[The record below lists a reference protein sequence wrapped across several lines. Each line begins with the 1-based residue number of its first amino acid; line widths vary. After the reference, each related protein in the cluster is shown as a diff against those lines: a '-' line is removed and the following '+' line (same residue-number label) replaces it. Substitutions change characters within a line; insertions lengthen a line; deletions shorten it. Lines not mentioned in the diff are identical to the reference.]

1 MANSELYNQA
11 FHKFREDAA
20 GKYTTGKDMS
30 LLQDFLRERGSP
42 EETMATAQ
50 TLKADAAK
58 KYGDKKV
65 GDVKIPGPWIDSIL
79 GNIGTFI
86 QVGNYAMKGA
96 PESVG
101 LAWFAVKT
109 VLSAIQNNHE
119 LYGIFGSGLSNITE
133 IMVLVSHY
141 DRLYYERTKVDWK
154 PSTVVSELFKYII
167 ETYTDILAFSFSV
180 KRHISGDA
188 LDKLRHGFKD
198 FFGGNKTKFE
208 GRLKDIGAKK
218 AKIIEYIK
226 ATYDD
231 VSLGQLQSIS
241 DVAVDIQATVGR
253 IEQMQPMLV
262 KFHEEQMSWFN
273 SFASTLE
280 DIKVNMKPKTP
291 WDFAMQDFERVK
303 STLSPSKD
311 TSGALTAILS
321 RKSPGTCEW
330 IYDHDYYQKWEEQSG
345 HRNGTLCIS
354 GIGGQYTLR

>member
-1 MANSELYNQA
+1 MSNSELYNEA

-20 GKYTTGKDMS
+20 IRYPTGKDMS
-30 LLQDFLRERGSP
+30 TLQDFLRERGGP

-50 TLKADAAK
+50 SLKADAAK

-65 GDVKIPGPWIDSIL
+65 AEVKIPGAWIDNIL
-79 GNIGTFI
+79 GNIGAFI
-86 QVGNYAMKGA
+86 QVGNFTMQGA

-109 VLSAIQNNHE
+109 VLGAIQSNHE

-154 PSTVVSELFKYII
+154 PSTVVSELFKYIVD
-167 ETYTDILAFSFSV
+167 TYTAVLAFSFSV
-180 KRHISGDA
+180 KRHITGDA

-198 FFGGNKTKFE
+198 LYGGNKAKFE
-208 GRLKDIGAKK
+208 ARLKDISAKK
-218 AKIIEYIK
+218 AKILEYSK

-231 VSLGQLQSIS
+231 VSLTQLQSIS
-241 DVAVDIQATVGR
+241 DVTIDIQQTVGR

-262 KFHEEQMSWFN
+262 KFHEEQMNWFN

-280 DIKVNMKPKTP
+280 DIKISMKPKTP
-291 WDFAMQDFERVK
+291 WDFAIQEFEKVK

-311 TSGALTAILS
+311 SSGALRSVLS
-321 RKSPGTCEW
+321 KKSPGTCEW
-330 IYDHDYYQKWEEQSG
+330 IYDQAHYKRWEEKSEN
-345 HRNGTLCIS
+345 RNGTLCIS
-354 GIGGQYTLR
+354 GIGGE